1 MKALIA
7 SCLFFFIASAL
18 ANAQT
23 LEMVSHH
30 DAQRINKLG
39 FKLGE
44 SDPYW
49 IFQSPVIEANTRRL
63 QIPISLRTTA
73 NTNNRDILLEVFFK
87 QLENTSEARFSPLHR
102 LKYTI
107 AVEAL
112 KELGTAP
119 VIFLTLPNEIQIAQ
133 DPLIRLDIDNCAGC
147 DLSFNAT
154 TNNSVELKPSLTL
167 NGAESAPLQDL
178 ELDLTK
184 WRLNDLEQR
193 ESRFYTTGKD
203 PFLFSPTLAVNTSS
217 LGGVLVKLSLNKEL
231 KNSETSVTNK
241 LATEQIPISNIQLF
255 YRTEQHAFVEG
266 ASTVVE
272 LPILDDGTEQAFYIP
287 LDFISSQAPVM
298 QLLTGLRLDVEHL
311 HRLNSLSIVNKQAAK
326 KYQKLIPNRMYQ
338 RKIQRAS
345 GRQII
350 SDIINKLKGDMGF
363 VISYGVLLILVAF
376 LFRRAFK
383 H

>member
-1 MKALIA
+1 
-7 SCLFFFIASAL
+7 
-18 ANAQT
+18 
-23 LEMVSHH
+23 MVSHH